1 MTYIDDL
8 LGDNRTFLDELIEE
22 INMNIDNLKQF
33 SVNGKIYDDIRLF
46 IIYRL
51 METNYDELI
60 KLNEKLKE
68 EWHNKQ
74 MQMLFC
80 NESVDVV
87 L

>member
-8 LGDNRTFLDELIEE
+8 LGDQRTFLDELLEE
-22 INMNIDNLKQF
+22 ITMNLDNLKRF
-33 SVNGKIYDDIRLF
+33 PENKNYDGIRLF

-60 KLNEKLKE
+60 ELNENLKMK
-68 EWHNKQ
+68 WRDTQ
-74 MQMLFC
+74 TQMLHC
-80 NESVDVV
+80 NASMDMV

>member
-22 INMNIDNLKQF
+22 ININIDNLKQF
-33 SVNGKIYDDIRLF
+33 SVKGKIYDDIRLF

-60 KLNEKLKE
+60 ELNEKLKE

-74 MQMLFC
+74 IQMLYC
-80 NESVDVV
+80 NESMEMV

>member
-8 LGDNRTFLDELIEE
+8 LGDNRTLLDELIEE
-22 INMNIDNLKQF
+22 INMNIDNLKRF

-60 KLNEKLKE
+60 ELNEKLKK

-74 MQMLFC
+74 IQMLYC